1 MELWS
6 NLKPILVTNNGQT
19 KTSFPLPQNPKQM
32 PNTQYSILNIE
43 YWVRGRG
50 RVLSQRKDIIYK
62 KVV

>member
-19 KTSFPLPQNPKQM
+19 KTSFPLLQNPKQM

-43 YWVRGRG
+43 YWVRERG